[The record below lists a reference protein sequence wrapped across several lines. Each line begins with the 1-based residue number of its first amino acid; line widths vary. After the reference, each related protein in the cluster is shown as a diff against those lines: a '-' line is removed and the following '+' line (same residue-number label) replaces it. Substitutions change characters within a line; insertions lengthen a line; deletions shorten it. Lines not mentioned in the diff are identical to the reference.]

1 MEDKRLNNIV
11 DILVTE
17 INPKKLLLFGSRGKD
32 NGNYN
37 SDYDIAVDSEI
48 INISKKRELKEKIE
62 EIIGLYKIDL
72 IFLNEV
78 DSDFKS
84 IIIKTGK
91 VIYEG

>member
-1 MEDKRLNNIV
+1 MKDQRLNNIV
-11 DILVTE
+11 DILITE
-17 INPKKLLLFGSRGKD
+17 IKPKKLILFGSRGKD

-48 INISKKRELKEKIE
+48 ISITEKRKLKEKIE
-62 EIIGLYKIDL
+62 DIIGLHNIDL
-72 IFLNEV
+72 IFLKEV